1 MLPEKPRMEIHGA
14 QFRVMLV
21 EMEKS
26 RVLGNISEI
35 KSRRLDE
42 GLDIEYKSMKS
53 VKNNFREDIQKCS
66 LIYTKICEL

>member
-1 MLPEKPRMEIHGA
+1 MEIHGA

-42 GLDIEYKSMKS
+42 GLDIECKSMKS
-53 VKNNFREDIQKCS
+53 VKNNF
-66 LIYTKICEL
+66 